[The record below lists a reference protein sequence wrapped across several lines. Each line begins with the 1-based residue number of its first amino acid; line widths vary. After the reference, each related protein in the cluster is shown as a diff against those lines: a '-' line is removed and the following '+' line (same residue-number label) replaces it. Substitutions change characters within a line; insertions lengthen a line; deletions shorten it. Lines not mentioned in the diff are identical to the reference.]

1 MAGDIGMALSRF
13 ALAAALAFLPAAA
26 MGQEWPAKQPIK
38 AIVPF
43 SAGSATDVIA
53 RSVLEQVGKQ
63 IGQTFIVENRVGAGG
78 TIGANAVAK
87 ADPDGYTLLVN
98 SSSHTVTPSTYSKLP
113 YDVAKDFTAIALLAN
128 LPSVLVASP
137 AKGYKSL
144 QDLVEAAKK
153 NPGAMNYASAGAG
166 SAAHLT
172 AERFKLSA
180 NIQAQHVAFKGAP
193 EALTEIIAD
202 RIDFYFCPV
211 TPALSL
217 IKDGKLAAL
226 AVSGARRASALPAV
240 PTTVES
246 GYPNSEYEFW
256 IGTFAPRQTPKAITD
271 RLYAEIT
278 KALAEPAVA
287 ERLAKLGADPM
298 QMTSA
303 EFEVLITREIESN
316 AALVKAAGVKAN

>member
-1 MAGDIGMALSRF
+1 MATDARIARLRLV
-13 ALAAALAFLPAAA
+13 LASVLLLMPSLAEC
-26 MGQEWPAKQPIK
+26 QEWPAKQPIK
-38 AIVPF
+38 VVVPF

-53 RSVLEQVGKQ
+53 RSVFDQVSKQ
-63 IGQTFIVENRVGAGG
+63 IGQTIITENRVGAGG

-87 ADPDGYTLLVN
+87 AEPDGYTLLVH

-113 YDVAKDFTAIALLAN
+113 YDAAKDFTAIVPLAS
-128 LPSVLVASP
+128 LPSILVASP

-144 QDLVEAAKK
+144 QGLVDAAKK
-153 NPGAMNYASAGAG
+153 NPGALNYASAGAG

-193 EALTEIIAD
+193 EALTEIVAD

-211 TPALSL
+211 LPALSL
-217 IKDGKLAAL
+217 IREGKLSAL
-226 AVSGARRASALPAV
+226 AVSSSRRASALPDV

-246 GYPNSEYEFW
+246 GFANSEYEFW
-256 IGTFAPRQTPKAITD
+256 IGAFAPGQTPKAITN
-271 RLYAEIT
+271 RLYSEIS
-278 KALAEPAVA
+278 KALADAAVA

-298 QMTSA
+298 KMTSA
-303 EFEVLITREIESN
+303 EFEGLIAREIESN

>member
-1 MAGDIGMALSRF
+1 MSKSTRLTLSC
-13 ALAAALAFLPAAA
+13 AVVVPSLFLMPAIAVC
-26 MGQEWPAKQPIK
+26 QEWPTKQPIK
-38 AIVPF
+38 VIVPF

-53 RSVLEQVGKQ
+53 RNVFDQVSKQ
-63 IGQTFIVENRVGAGG
+63 IGQTIITENRVGAGG
-78 TIGANAVAK
+78 TIGAGAVAK
-87 ADPDGYTLLVN
+87 ADPDGYTLLVH

-113 YDVAKDFTAIALLAN
+113 YDAAKDFAAIVPLAS

-144 QDLVEAAKK
+144 QGLVDAAKK
-153 NPGAMNYASAGAG
+153 NPGALNYASAGAG

-193 EALTEIIAD
+193 EALTEIVAD

-211 TPALSL
+211 LPALSL
-217 IKDGKLAAL
+217 IREGKLSAL
-226 AVSGARRASALPAV
+226 AVSSSRRASALPDV

-246 GYPNSEYEFW
+246 GFANSEYEFW

-271 RLYAEIT
+271 RLYSEIS
-278 KALAEPAVA
+278 KALADAGRCREACQA
-287 ERLAKLGADPM
+287 GGRSDED
-298 QMTSA
+298 TSA
-303 EFEVLITREIESN
+303 EFEALMAREIESN